1 MVNFYDLIS
10 DETKADLAEF
20 EKRKAEYAN
29 LTNDNFIATAK
40 YSMGQC
46 REPAMWGKGE
56 CVYNATV
63 WHLLMP
69 EAFRRIERLEAENK
83 RLKTMKGKTDETN

>member
-1 MVNFYDLIS
+1 MVDFYALLS

-29 LTNDNFIATAK
+29 LTNENFISTAK
-40 YSMGQC
+40 FSMGQC
-46 REPAMWGKGE
+46 REPGRWGKGE

-63 WHLLMP
+63 WHLLIP
-69 EAFRRIERLEAENK
+69 EAFRRIERLEAEIK
-83 RLKTMKGKTDETN
+83 RLKGASSC